1 MGCMP
6 WVLMGGRRRLRLSE
20 YFFFSGSPAA
30 TSPNIERKKKGKDR
44 VKDRDLDVDM
54 PGGEEDLRE
63 EG

>member
-6 WVLMGGRRRLRLSE
+6 WVLMGGRRRLRLSG
-20 YFFFSGSPAA
+20 YFFSGSPAA
-30 TSPNIERKKKGKDR
+30 TSPNIKRKGKDR
-44 VKDRDLDVDM
+44 VKDRDLDMDM